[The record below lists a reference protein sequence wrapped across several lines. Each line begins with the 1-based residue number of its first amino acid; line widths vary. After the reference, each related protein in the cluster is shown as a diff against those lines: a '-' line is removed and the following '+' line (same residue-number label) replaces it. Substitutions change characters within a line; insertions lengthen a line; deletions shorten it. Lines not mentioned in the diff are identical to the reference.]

1 MVYCI
6 QNRTIEEGKAMSTQ
20 LIVCLVI
27 FVLTGALTAYM
38 TPMPTAAVPCMM
50 EYGGYSQKDLLRG
63 GWLHS
68 VISCVLSVGWI
79 MTVMPV
85 R

>member
-1 MVYCI
+1 
-6 QNRTIEEGKAMSTQ
+6 
-20 LIVCLVI
+20 
-27 FVLTGALTAYM
+27 M
-38 TPMPTAAVPCMM
+38 TPMPSAAVPCMM

-68 VISCVLSVGWI
+68 AISCVLSVGWI